1 MRVVVTSVLTGTRG
15 AADLL
20 IDHARTGIHT
30 AGEIVLLAID
40 TAVSAV
46 TSIIRG
52 EFSWDEFF
60 EQAWF
65 MTRVSL
71 LPTILVSIPFGVI
84 VSVQVGGVAAQ
95 IGAQSFTGAVN
106 AIGVMRQAA
115 PLVAAVMIAGVVGA
129 AVTADLGARAI
140 REELDALRVMG
151 VSPVQRLAA
160 PRVVAAVLVGVC
172 LSAVVATTAIITGYT
187 IVVGSGS
194 VSSGAYLGAFIS
206 FGQTLD
212 LIMAVLKAVIFG
224 FVAVVIAAHKG
235 MNASGGPKGVAD
247 AVNQSVVLSVI
258 MLALISVAI
267 DQVYVML
274 VPQRL
279 A

>member
-1 MRVVVTSVLTGTRG
+1 VTSVLTGTRG
-15 AADLL
+15 AADFLVGH
-20 IDHARTGIHT
+20 IRIGIHT

-40 TAVSAV
+40 AAVAAFISL
-46 TSIIRG
+46 IRG

-71 LPTILVSIPFGVI
+71 LPAILVSIPFGVI
-84 VSVQVGGVAAQ
+84 VSVQVGGVARQ
-95 IGAQSFTGAVN
+95 IGAESFIGAVN
-106 AIGVMRQAA
+106 AIGVLRQAA
-115 PLVAAVMIAGVVGA
+115 PLVSAVLIAGVVGA
-129 AVTADLGARAI
+129 AVTADLGARAV

-151 VSPVQRLAA
+151 ISPVQRLAA
-160 PRVVAAVLVGVC
+160 PRVVAAVLVGIC
-172 LSAVVATTAIITGYT
+172 LSAVVATTAIITGYM

-194 VSSGAYLGAFIS
+194 VSSGTYLGAFIS
-206 FGQTLD
+206 FGQPLD
-212 LIMAVLKAVIFG
+212 LFMAVLKAIIFG
-224 FVAVVIAAHKG
+224 FVAVVVAAHKG
-235 MNASGGPKGVAD
+235 MNAKGGPKGVAD

-258 MLALISVAI
+258 LLAVINVGI
-267 DQVYVML
+267 TQVYVML

>member
-1 MRVVVTSVLTGTRG
+1 VASVVTGSRG
-15 AADLL
+15 VVDFLL
-20 IDHARTGIHT
+20 DHARTGIKT

-40 TAVSAV
+40 SATV
-46 TSIIRG
+46 AATSIIRR

-71 LPTILVSIPFGVI
+71 LPAILVSIPFGVI
-84 VSVQVGGVAAQ
+84 VSVQVGGVASQ

-115 PLVAAVMIAGVVGA
+115 PLVSAVMIAGVVGS
-129 AVTADLGARAI
+129 AVTADLGARAV

-160 PRVVAAVLVGVC
+160 PRVVAAVLVGIC
-172 LSAVVATTAIITGYT
+172 LSAVVATTAIVTGYM

-194 VSSGAYLGAFIS
+194 VSSGTYLGAFIS

-212 LIMAVLKAVIFG
+212 LFMAVLKAIIFG
-224 FVAVVIAAHKG
+224 FVAVVVAAHKG
-235 MNASGGPKGVAD
+235 MNARGGPKGVAD

-258 MLALISVAI
+258 LLALINVAI
-267 DQVYVML
+267 TQIYVML
-274 VPQRL
+274 IPQRL

>member
-1 MRVVVTSVLTGTRG
+1 VTSVLTGTRG
-15 AADLL
+15 VADFLVG
-20 IDHARTGIHT
+20 HARAGIHT

-40 TAVSAV
+40 ASVSAV
-46 TSIIRG
+46 TSILRG
-52 EFSWDEFF
+52 DFSWDEFF

-71 LPTILVSIPFGVI
+71 LPAILVSVPFGVI

-95 IGAQSFTGAVN
+95 IGAESFTGAVN

-115 PLVAAVMIAGVVGA
+115 PLVSAVLIAGVVGA
-129 AVTADLGARAI
+129 AVTADLGARAV

-151 VSPVQRLAA
+151 ISPVARLAA
-160 PRVVAAVLVGVC
+160 PRIVAAVLVAIC
-172 LSAVVATTAIITGYT
+172 LSAVVATTAIVTGYM
-187 IVVGSGS
+187 IVVGGGS
-194 VSSGAYLGAFIS
+194 VSSGTYLGAFIS

-212 LIMAVLKAVIFG
+212 LVMAVLKAIIFG
-224 FVAVVIAAHKG
+224 FAAVVVASHKG
-235 MNASGGPKGVAD
+235 MNARGGPKGVAD

-258 MLALISVAI
+258 LLAIINVAI
-267 DQVYVML
+267 TQVYVML

>member
-1 MRVVVTSVLTGTRG
+1 MTSVLTGSRN
-15 AADLL
+15 AVDLL
-20 IDHARTGIHT
+20 IDHARIGIHT
-30 AGEIVLLAID
+30 AGELVLLAID
-40 TAVSAV
+40 ASVAAV
-46 TSIIRG
+46 TSIVRG

-71 LPTILVSIPFGVI
+71 LPAILVSIPFGVI

-115 PLVAAVMIAGVVGA
+115 PLVSAVMIAGVVGS

-160 PRVVAAVLVGVC
+160 PRVVAAVLVGIC
-172 LSAVVATTAIITGYT
+172 LSAVVATTAIVTGYM
-187 IVVGSGS
+187 IVVGGGS
-194 VSSGAYLGAFIS
+194 VSSGTYLGAFIS

-212 LIMAVLKAVIFG
+212 LVMAVLKAIIFG
-224 FVAVVIAAHKG
+224 FVAVVVAAHKG
-235 MNASGGPKGVAD
+235 MNAKGGPKGVAD
-247 AVNQSVVLSVI
+247 AVNQAVVLSVI
-258 MLALISVAI
+258 LLALINVGI
-267 DQVYVML
+267 TQVYVML

>member
-1 MRVVVTSVLTGTRG
+1 M
-15 AADLL
+15 
-20 IDHARTGIHT
+20 
-30 AGEIVLLAID
+30 LAID
-40 TAVSAV
+40 ASIAAF
-46 TSIIRG
+46 TSIVRG

-71 LPTILVSIPFGVI
+71 LPAILVSIPFGVI
-84 VSVQVGGVAAQ
+84 VSVQVGGVASQ

-115 PLVAAVMIAGVVGA
+115 PLVSAVMIAGVVGS
-129 AVTADLGARAI
+129 AVTADLGARAV

-151 VSPVQRLAA
+151 VSPIQRLAA
-160 PRVVAAVLVGVC
+160 PRVVAAVLVGIC
-172 LSAVVATTAIITGYT
+172 LSAVVATTAIVTGYM

-194 VSSGAYLGAFIS
+194 VSSGTYLGAFIS

-212 LIMAVLKAVIFG
+212 LFMAVLKAIIFG
-224 FVAVVIAAHKG
+224 FVAVVVAAHKG
-235 MNASGGPKGVAD
+235 MNARGGPKGVAD

-258 MLALISVAI
+258 LLALINVGI
-267 DQVYVML
+267 TQVYVML
-274 VPQRL
+274 IPQRL

>member
-1 MRVVVTSVLTGTRG
+1 VTSVLPGVRD
-15 AADLL
+15 ASSFVV
-20 IDHARTGIHT
+20 DHSRTGIKT
-30 AGEIVLLAID
+30 AGELVLLAWDVVI
-40 TAVSAV
+40 VSI
-46 TSIIRG
+46 TSIWRRD
-52 EFSWDEFF
+52 FSWDEFF

-65 MTRVSL
+65 MTRVSV

-84 VSVQVGGVAAQ
+84 VSVQVGGVASQ
-95 IGAQSFTGAVN
+95 IGAQSFIGAVN

-115 PLVAAVMIAGVVGA
+115 PLVAAIMIAGVVGS
-129 AVTADLGARAI
+129 AVTADLGARTV

-151 VSPVQRLAA
+151 ISPVQRLAA
-160 PRVVAAVLVGVC
+160 PRLVAAVLVGVC
-172 LSAVVATTAIITGYT
+172 LSGIVATTAILTGYM

-194 VSSGAYLGAFIS
+194 VSSGTYLGAFIA

-212 LIMAVLKAVIFG
+212 LLMAVLKAAIFG
-224 FVAVVIAAHKG
+224 FVAVTVAAHKG
-235 MNASGGPKGVAD
+235 MTARGGPKGVAD

-258 MLALISVAI
+258 LLALINVAMT
-267 DQVYVML
+267 QVYVML